1 MAFSMTGDGVW
12 QRLPAIVGLDA
23 TRVWTTAI
31 KTVLSLLLGLI
42 LLTLLIGVAAVGL
55 ELLALGTASVDE
67 VLQHVLIGVL
77 MLLAIVEVFRTT
89 LAYLTEG
96 RVKVTFIVDTI
107 LVVML
112 TEILSLWLKG
122 GEGTTFTLLLSVI
135 AVLSGVRILAIRFS
149 PSSTNPDARRDA
161 E

>member
-1 MAFSMTGDGVW
+1 MVFSVTLDHVW
-12 QRLPAIVGLDA
+12 QRLPAIAGVESSRL
-23 TRVWTTAI
+23 WTTAI
-31 KTVLSLLLGLI
+31 KAVLNLLLGLI

-55 ELLALGTASVDE
+55 ELVALGTASVDE

-122 GEGTTFTLLLSVI
+122 GEATTFTLLLSVI
-135 AVLSGVRILAIRFS
+135 TVLSGVRILAIRFS
-149 PSSTNPDARRDA
+149 PSSAVPDVRRDA

>member
-1 MAFSMTGDGVW
+1 MAFSLTLDQMW
-12 QRLPAIVGLDA
+12 QRLPAIAGVDSPRL
-23 TRVWTTAI
+23 WTTAI
-31 KTVLSLLLGLI
+31 KAVLHLLLGLI

-55 ELLALGTASVDE
+55 ELAALGTASVDD

-149 PSSTNPDARRDA
+149 PSSTNPELKRDL

>member
-1 MAFSMTGDGVW
+1 MTLSTTLDEVW
-12 QRLPAIVGLDA
+12 QRLPAIAGLDA
-23 TRVWTTAI
+23 PRLWTTAI
-31 KTVLSLLLGLI
+31 KAVLSLLLGLI
-42 LLTLLIGVAAVGL
+42 LLTLLVGVVAVGL
-55 ELLALGTASVDE
+55 ELRELGTAGVDA
-67 VLQHVLIGVL
+67 VLQRVLIGVL

-89 LAYLTEG
+89 LAYLAEG

-122 GEGTTFTLLLSVI
+122 GEGATFTLLLFVI

-149 PSSTNPDARRDA
+149 PSSAIPGVRGDA

>member
-1 MAFSMTGDGVW
+1 MAFSLTLDEVW
-12 QRLPAIVGLDA
+12 QRLPAIAGVDSPRL
-23 TRVWTTAI
+23 WTIAI
-31 KTVLSLLLGLI
+31 KAVLHLLLGLI

-55 ELLALGTASVDE
+55 ELAALGTASVDD

-122 GEGTTFTLLLSVI
+122 GEGATFTLLLSVI

-149 PSSTNPDARRDA
+149 PSWTNQDARRDP

>member
-1 MAFSMTGDGVW
+1 MAFSVTLDQVW
-12 QRLPAIVGLDA
+12 QRLPGIAGVDSPRL
-23 TRVWTTAI
+23 WNTAI
-31 KTVLSLLLGLI
+31 KAVLNLLLGLI

-55 ELLALGTASVDE
+55 ELAALGTASIDD

-96 RVKVTFIVDTI
+96 RVRVTFIVDTI

-122 GEGTTFTLLLSVI
+122 GEGATFTLLLSVI
-135 AVLSGVRILAIRFS
+135 AVLSGVRIVAIRFS
-149 PSSTNPDARRDA
+149 PSSTNPDVRRDV

>member
-1 MAFSMTGDGVW
+1 MAFPTTLDGVW
-12 QRLPAIVGLDA
+12 QRLPAIAGLDSP
-23 TRVWTTAI
+23 RLWSTAI
-31 KTVLSLLLGLI
+31 KAVLSVLLGLI
-42 LLTLLIGVAAVGL
+42 LLTLLVGVVAVGL
-55 ELLALGTASVDE
+55 ALRELGTAGVE
-67 VLQHVLIGVL
+67 AVLQRVLIGVL

-112 TEILSLWLKG
+112 TEILSLWLKD
-122 GEGTTFTLLLSVI
+122 GEGTTFALLLSVI
-135 AVLSGVRILAIRFS
+135 VVLSGVRILAIRFS
-149 PSSTNPDARRDA
+149 PSSANPDLRRDS

>member
-1 MAFSMTGDGVW
+1 MALSLTLDEVW
-12 QRLPAIVGLDA
+12 QRLPAIAGVDSPRL
-23 TRVWTTAI
+23 WTTAI
-31 KTVLSLLLGLI
+31 KAVLNLLLALI

-55 ELLALGTASVDE
+55 ELAALGTASVDE

-122 GEGTTFTLLLSVI
+122 GEGAAFTLLLSVI

-149 PSSTNPDARRDA
+149 PSSPNPDLRRDA
-161 E
+161 D

>member
-1 MAFSMTGDGVW
+1 
-12 QRLPAIVGLDA
+12 
-23 TRVWTTAI
+23 
-31 KTVLSLLLGLI
+31 
-42 LLTLLIGVAAVGL
+42 
-55 ELLALGTASVDE
+55 
-67 VLQHVLIGVL
+67 
-77 MLLAIVEVFRTT
+77 

-149 PSSTNPDARRDA
+149 PSSANPDVRRDA

>member
-1 MAFSMTGDGVW
+1 MAFFMTWDGVW
-12 QRLPAIVGLDA
+12 QRLPSIGGLDS
-23 TRVWTTAI
+23 TRLWTTAI
-31 KTVLSLLLGLI
+31 KTVLSVLLGLI
-42 LLTLLIGVAAVGL
+42 VLTLLIGVVAVGL
-55 ELLALGTASVDE
+55 ELLALGTAGVDT

-77 MLLAIVEVFRTT
+77 MLLAMVEVFRTT

-161 E
+161 D

>member
-1 MAFSMTGDGVW
+1 M
-12 QRLPAIVGLDA
+12 
-23 TRVWTTAI
+23 WTTAI
-31 KTVLSLLLGLI
+31 KGVLSLLLGLI
-42 LLTLLIGVAAVGL
+42 LLTLLVGVVAVGL
-55 ELLALGTASVDE
+55 ELRELSTAGVDD

-122 GEGTTFTLLLSVI
+122 GEEAMFALLLSVI
-135 AVLSGVRILAIRFS
+135 AVLSGIRILAIRFS
-149 PSSTNPDARRDA
+149 PSTAGPDMRR
-161 E
+161 ESE